1 MRNQSL
7 HVTEKLRAC
16 FFYKKRAIKQNFGLG
31 ILYFEFFFVPLRRIC
46 TIVYCS
52 FVLLIM
58 TKHFLHYLT
67 NVMTHQWNDAALTDY
82 GENHEYTF
90 GGLATEML
98 RLHILFE
105 QLGIKRGD
113 KIALA
118 GRNCANWAVTY
129 LAITAYEGVVVSI
142 LQDFTAEDINHLLD
156 HSDSDLLFVGPYV
169 WKELQHQT
177 LPKRLKAAISLEEWH
192 VLYEGE
198 GLTVTGDQLWEM
210 VDKAFQAKYP
220 HPLQPEDIHF
230 AADEKALSL
239 INYTSGS
246 TGSPKGVMLNGRSI
260 SNNIEVGMKILPVDP
275 GQRLVSMLPLA
286 HMFGQVC
293 ELLYPL
299 CSGTHIYF
307 LTKAPTP
314 SILLKALKEVQP
326 YLVVTV
332 PLVIEKIY
340 KTKLDPTLS
349 KWAIRTFWHV
359 PGIGDLLK
367 SRVKSGLRSA
377 FGGKLRYFIC
387 GGAAMNPVVEKC
399 LMDIHFPLSI
409 GYGMTEC
416 GPLIGGNPPKYF
428 KARTGGVP
436 VMNMDVKIDN
446 PNEAGIGEIL
456 VKGENVMLG
465 YYKNEEA
472 TKAAFTEDGWLRTG
486 DLGRLDRK
494 KNIYIKGRCKTMFLG
509 ASGQNIYPEEIED
522 KLNNQE
528 AVSESLI
535 VEREGK
541 LVALVFPDETLTK
554 RMTPEE
560 ILQIMKANLQKL
572 NSLIPSYS
580 KVSNIE
586 VQDKPFEHT
595 PKRSIKRFLYK

>member
-1 MRNQSL
+1 MD
-7 HVTEKLRAC
+7 
-16 FFYKKRAIKQNFGLG
+16 
-31 ILYFEFFFVPLRRIC
+31 
-46 TIVYCS
+46 
-52 FVLLIM
+52 
-58 TKHFLHYLT
+58 KHYLHYLT
-67 NVMTHQWNDAALTDY
+67 DVMQHQWNDAALTDY
-82 GENHEYTF
+82 GEEHEYTF
-90 GGLATEML
+90 GELATEML
-98 RLHILFE
+98 RLHALFE
-105 QLGIKRGD
+105 QLGLKRGD

-118 GRNCANWAVTY
+118 GRNCANWAVAY
-129 LAITAYEGVVVSI
+129 LSIAAYEGVCVSI
-142 LQDFTAEDINHLLD
+142 LQDFTAEDIAHLLD

-169 WKELQHQT
+169 WKELQNQQ
-177 LPKRLKAAISLEEWH
+177 LPKRLKAALSLEDWR
-192 VLYEGE
+192 VLYKGE
-198 GLTVTGDQLWEM
+198 GLKVSGEKLWKQT
-210 VDKAFQAKYP
+210 DAAFKAKYP
-220 HPLQPEDIHF
+220 HGIQPEDVHF
-230 AADEKALSL
+230 AADENNLAL

-299 CSGTHIYF
+299 CCGTHIYF
-307 LTKAPTP
+307 LTKSPTP
-314 SILLKALKEVQP
+314 SILLKALSDVQP

-340 KTKLDPTLS
+340 KKNLDPLLS
-349 KWAIRTFWHV
+349 KWIIRMFWHT
-359 PGIGDLLK
+359 PIISTILK
-367 SRVKSGLRSA
+367 SRVKSGLRNA

-436 VMNMDVKIDN
+436 VMNMDVKIDQ
-446 PNEAGIGEIL
+446 PNAAGIGEIL

-472 TKAAFTEDGWLRTG
+472 TKAVFTEDGWMRTG
-486 DLGRLDRK
+486 DLGRLDKK

-522 KLNNQE
+522 KLNNQQ
-528 AVSESLI
+528 AVGESLI

-554 RMTPEE
+554 RMSLEE
-560 ILQIMKANLQKL
+560 VQKIMKENLEKL
-572 NSLIPSYS
+572 NHLIPSYS

-595 PKRSIKRFLYK
+595 PKKSIKRFLYK

>member
-1 MRNQSL
+1 MQ
-7 HVTEKLRAC
+7 
-16 FFYKKRAIKQNFGLG
+16 
-31 ILYFEFFFVPLRRIC
+31 
-46 TIVYCS
+46 
-52 FVLLIM
+52 
-58 TKHFLHYLT
+58 KHYLHYLT
-67 NVMTHQWNDAALTDY
+67 DVMSHQWNDAALTDY
-82 GENHEYTF
+82 NENHEYTF
-90 GGLATEML
+90 GQLATEML
-98 RLHILFE
+98 RLHVLFE
-105 QLGIKRGD
+105 QLGLKRGD

-118 GRNCANWAVTY
+118 GRNCANWAVAY
-129 LAITAYEGVVVSI
+129 LAIAAYEGVCVSI
-142 LQDFTAEDINHLLD
+142 LQDFTAEDIAHLLD
-156 HSDSDLLFVGPYV
+156 HSDSELLFVGPYV
-169 WKELQHQT
+169 WKELQHQ
-177 LPKRLKAAISLEEWH
+177 PMPAKLKAALSLEDWR

-198 GLTVTGDQLWEM
+198 RLKDASLQDGASAYSLEDA
-210 VDKAFQAKYP
+210 VDKAFKAKWP
-220 HPLQPEDIHF
+220 HGIAAEDVHF
-230 AADEKALSL
+230 AADENSLCL

-246 TGSPKGVMLNGRSI
+246 TGSPKGVMLNGKSI
-260 SNNIEVGMKILPVDP
+260 SNNIEVGMKMLPVDP

-307 LTKAPTP
+307 LTKSPTP
-314 SILLKALKEVQP
+314 SILLKALSEVQP

-340 KTKLDPTLS
+340 KKNLDPLLS
-349 KWAIRTFWHV
+349 KWIIRMFWHTPIV
-359 PGIGDLLK
+359 STILK
-367 SRVKSGLRSA
+367 SRVKKGLRSA

-387 GGAAMNPVVEKC
+387 GGAAMNPIVEKC

-446 PNEAGIGEIL
+446 PNQAGIGEIL

-465 YYKNEEA
+465 YYKNEKA
-472 TKAAFTEDGWLRTG
+472 TKAVFTEDGWMRTG

-528 AVSESLI
+528 AVGESLI

-554 RMTPEE
+554 RMSMEE
-560 ILQIMKANLQKL
+560 IQKIMKANLEKL
-572 NSLIPSYS
+572 NNLIPSYS

-586 VQDKPFEHT
+586 VQEKPFEHT

>member
-1 MRNQSL
+1 
-7 HVTEKLRAC
+7 
-16 FFYKKRAIKQNFGLG
+16 
-31 ILYFEFFFVPLRRIC
+31 
-46 TIVYCS
+46 
-52 FVLLIM
+52 M
-58 TKHFLHYLT
+58 TKHYLHYLT
-67 NVMTHQWNDAALTDY
+67 DVMEHQWNDAALTDY
-82 GENHEYTF
+82 GENHKYTF
-90 GGLATEML
+90 GELAVEML
-98 RLHILFE
+98 RLHVLFE

-118 GRNCANWAVTY
+118 GRNCANWAVAY
-129 LAITAYEGVVVSI
+129 LAITSYEGVVVSI
-142 LQDFTAEDINHLLD
+142 LQDFTAEDISHLLE
-156 HSDSDLLFVGPYV
+156 HSDSELLFVGPYV
-169 WKELQHQT
+169 WKELQHQQM
-177 LPKRLKAAISLEEWH
+177 PAKLKAALSLEDWRMLYEAEKGSVPTDKEWH
-192 VLYEGE
+192 
-198 GLTVTGDQLWEM
+198 T
-210 VDKAFQAKYP
+210 AFQSKFP
-220 HPLQPEDIHF
+220 RGIEPEDTHF
-230 AADEKALSL
+230 AADENSLSL

-260 SNNIEVGMKILPVDP
+260 SNNIEVGMKILPVEP

-299 CSGTHIYF
+299 CCGTHIYF
-307 LTKAPTP
+307 LTKSPTP
-314 SILLKALKEVQP
+314 SILLKAMKEVQP

-340 KTKLDPTLS
+340 KKNLDPMLS
-349 KWAIRTFWHV
+349 KWAIRSFWHV
-359 PGIGDLLK
+359 PVIGDIIK
-367 SRVKSGLRSA
+367 GRVKKGLRNA

-387 GGAAMNPVVEKC
+387 GGAAMNPIVEKC

-436 VMNMDVKIDN
+436 VLNMDVKIDQ

-465 YYKNEEA
+465 YYKNPDA
-472 TKAAFTEDGWLRTG
+472 TNAVFTEDHWMRTG

-528 AVSESLI
+528 AVGESLI

-554 RMTPEE
+554 RMSLEE
-560 ILQIMKANLQKL
+560 IQTIMKANLQKL
-572 NSLIPSYS
+572 NNLIPSYS
-580 KVSNIE
+580 KVADIE
-586 VQDKPFEHT
+586 VQDKPFEKT

>member
-1 MRNQSL
+1 MHRKIETCMQ
-7 HVTEKLRAC
+7 R
-16 FFYKKRAIKQNFGLG
+16 
-31 ILYFEFFFVPLRRIC
+31 
-46 TIVYCS
+46 
-52 FVLLIM
+52 
-58 TKHFLHYLT
+58 HYLQYLT
-67 NVMTHQWNDAALTDY
+67 DVMTMQWNDPALTDY
-82 GENHEYTF
+82 SENHEYTF
-90 GGLATEML
+90 GELATQML
-98 RLHILFE
+98 RLHVLFE
-105 QLGIKRGD
+105 ALGIKRGD

-118 GRNCANWAVTY
+118 GRNCANWAVAY
-129 LAITAYEGVVVSI
+129 LAISSYEGVCVSI
-142 LQDFTAEDINHLLD
+142 LQDFTAEDIAHLLE
-156 HSDSDLLFVGPYV
+156 HSDSELLFVGPYV
-169 WKELQHQT
+169 WKELQHQPM
-177 LPKRLKAAISLEEWH
+177 PKALKMAISLEDFQS
-192 VLYEGE
+192 LYTAKKVHEPDADE
-198 GLTVTGDQLWEM
+198 LEA
-210 VDKAFQAKYP
+210 AFKSRFP
-220 HPLQPEDIHF
+220 HGVQPEDVHF
-230 AADEKALSL
+230 AANPNDLCL

-260 SNNIEVGMKILPVDP
+260 SNNVEVGMKMLPVDP

-299 CSGTHIYF
+299 CSGTHIFF
-307 LTKAPTP
+307 LTKSPTP
-314 SILLKALKEVQP
+314 SILLKAMKDVQP

-340 KTKLDPTLS
+340 KKNLDPLLS
-349 KWAIRTFWHV
+349 KRMIRAFWHT
-359 PGIGDLLK
+359 PLIGQILK
-367 SRVKSGLRSA
+367 AKVKSGLRNA

-387 GGAAMNPVVEKC
+387 GGAAMNPIVEKC

-436 VMNMDVKIDN
+436 VMNMDVKIDQ
-446 PNEAGIGEIL
+446 PNDAGIGEIL

-472 TKAAFTEDGWLRTG
+472 TKAVFTEDGWMRTG
-486 DLGRLDRK
+486 DLGRLDKK

-528 AVSESLI
+528 AVGESLI

-541 LVALVFPDETLTK
+541 LVALVFPDETLTR
-554 RMTPEE
+554 RMSFEE
-560 ILQIMKANLQKL
+560 IQQLMRANLAKL
-572 NSLIPSYS
+572 NNLIPSYS
-580 KVSNIE
+580 KVADIE
-586 VQDKPFEHT
+586 VQDKPFEKT

>member
-1 MRNQSL
+1 MN
-7 HVTEKLRAC
+7 K
-16 FFYKKRAIKQNFGLG
+16 
-31 ILYFEFFFVPLRRIC
+31 
-46 TIVYCS
+46 
-52 FVLLIM
+52 
-58 TKHFLHYLT
+58 HYLNYLT
-67 NVMTHQWNDAALTDY
+67 DVMSLQWNDPALTDY
-82 GENHEYTF
+82 NEKHEYTF
-90 GGLATEML
+90 GELAIEML
-98 RLHILFE
+98 RLHVLFE
-105 QLGIKRGD
+105 QLGIKKGD

-118 GRNCANWAVTY
+118 GRNCANWAVAY
-129 LAITAYEGVVVSI
+129 LAIAAYEGVCVSI
-142 LQDFTAEDINHLLD
+142 LQDFTAEDIAHLLE
-156 HSDSDLLFVGPYV
+156 HSDSELLFVGPYV
-169 WKELQHQT
+169 WKELQNQKM
-177 LPKRLKAAISLEEWH
+177 PAKLKAALSLEDWRP
-192 VLYEGE
+192 LFAAEG
-198 GLTVTGDQLWEM
+198 VSVPDS
-210 VDKAFQAKYP
+210 KAWDAAYKAKYP
-220 HPLQPEDIHF
+220 HGIEPEDVSF
-230 AADEKALSL
+230 TADPDILSL

-246 TGSPKGVMLNGRSI
+246 TGSPKGVMLNGRSL
-260 SNNIEVGMKILPVDP
+260 SNNVEVGMKMLPVDP

-286 HMFGQVC
+286 HMFGQIC

-307 LTKAPTP
+307 LTKSPTP
-314 SILLKALKEVQP
+314 SILLKAMKDVQP

-340 KTKLDPTLS
+340 KQKLDPTLS
-349 KWAIRTFWHV
+349 KWAIRSFWNV
-359 PGIGDLLK
+359 PIIGDLLK
-367 SRVKSGLRSA
+367 SRVKSGLRNA

-436 VMNMDVKIDN
+436 VMNMEVKIDE
-446 PNEAGIGEIL
+446 PNQAGIGEIL
-456 VKGENVMLG
+456 VKGENVMMG
-465 YYKNEEA
+465 YYKNPEA
-472 TKAAFTEDGWLRTG
+472 TAAAFTEDGWLRTG
-486 DLGRLDRK
+486 DLGRLDKK

-528 AVSESLI
+528 AVGESLI
-535 VEREGK
+535 VERDGK

-554 RMTPEE
+554 RMTLAE
-560 ILQIMKANLQKL
+560 IQALMRANLEKL

-580 KVSNIE
+580 RVANIE
-586 VQDKPFEHT
+586 VQDKPFEKT

>member
-1 MRNQSL
+1 MQ
-7 HVTEKLRAC
+7 K
-16 FFYKKRAIKQNFGLG
+16 
-31 ILYFEFFFVPLRRIC
+31 
-46 TIVYCS
+46 
-52 FVLLIM
+52 
-58 TKHFLHYLT
+58 HYLNYLT
-67 NVMTHQWNDAALTDY
+67 EVVSRQWNDTALTDY
-82 GENHEYTF
+82 GEDHEYTF
-90 GGLATEML
+90 GEMAIEML
-98 RLHILFE
+98 RLHLLFE
-105 QLGIKRGD
+105 KLGIKRGD

-118 GRNCANWAVTY
+118 GRNCANWAVAY
-129 LAITAYEGVVVSI
+129 LAIAAYEGVCVSI

-156 HSDSDLLFVGPYV
+156 HSDSELLFVGPYV
-169 WKELQHQT
+169 WKDLQNQT
-177 LPKRLKAAISLEEWH
+177 MPAKLKAALSLADWSP
-192 VLYEGE
+192 LYTQES
-198 GLTVTGDQLWEM
+198 VS
-210 VDKAFQAKYP
+210 VPDKKELDALFKAQYP
-220 HPLQPEDIHF
+220 QGVEPEDISF
-230 AADEKALSL
+230 SADPDALSL

-246 TGSPKGVMLNGRSI
+246 TGSPKGVMLNGRSL
-260 SNNIEVGMKILPVDP
+260 SNNVEVGMKMLPVDP

-286 HMFGQVC
+286 HMFGQIC

-299 CSGTHIYF
+299 CSGTHIFF
-307 LTKAPTP
+307 LTKSPTP
-314 SILLKALKEVQP
+314 SILLKALKDVQP

-340 KTKLDPTLS
+340 KKNLDPTLS
-349 KWAIRTFWHV
+349 KWAIRAFWHV
-359 PGIGDLLK
+359 PVIGDIIK
-367 SRVKSGLRSA
+367 GRVKSALKSA
-377 FGGKLRYFIC
+377 FGGHLRYFIC

-436 VMNMDVKIDN
+436 VMNMQVKIDE

-465 YYKNEEA
+465 YYKNPDA
-472 TKAAFTEDGWLRTG
+472 TNAAFTEDGWLRTG

-494 KNIYIKGRCKTMFLG
+494 NNIYIKGRCKTMFLG

-522 KLNNQE
+522 KPNNQE
-528 AVSESLI
+528 AVGESLI

-554 RMTPEE
+554 RMSRDE
-560 ILQIMKANLQKL
+560 IIALMKANLEKL
-572 NSLIPSYS
+572 NHLIPSYS

-586 VQDKPFEHT
+586 VQDKPFEKT

>member
-1 MRNQSL
+1 
-7 HVTEKLRAC
+7 
-16 FFYKKRAIKQNFGLG
+16 
-31 ILYFEFFFVPLRRIC
+31 
-46 TIVYCS
+46 
-52 FVLLIM
+52 M
-58 TKHFLHYLT
+58 TKHYLQYLT
-67 NVMTHQWNDAALTDY
+67 EVMSHQWNDAALTDY
-82 GENHEYTF
+82 NEDHEYTF
-90 GGLATEML
+90 GELAIEML
-98 RLHILFE
+98 RLQLLFE
-105 QLGIKRGD
+105 QLDIKPGD

-118 GRNCANWAVTY
+118 GRNCANWAVAY
-129 LAITAYEGVVVSI
+129 LAIAAYEGVCVSI
-142 LQDFTAEDINHLLD
+142 LQDFTAEDINHLLE
-156 HSDSDLLFVGPYV
+156 HSDSELLFVGPYV

-177 LPKRLKAAISLEEWH
+177 LPKKLKAVVSLQDWSLLMGQRDNIQGTKE
-192 VLYEGE
+192 VLW
-198 GLTVTGDQLWEM
+198 DD
-210 VDKAFQAKYP
+210 VDKAFNAKYP
-220 HPLQPEDIHF
+220 HGIEAEDVYFSADPE
-230 AADEKALSL
+230 KLSL

-246 TGSPKGVMLNGRSI
+246 TGSPKGVMLNGRSL
-260 SNNIEVGMKILPVDP
+260 SNNVEVGMKMLPVDP

-307 LTKAPTP
+307 LTKSPTP
-314 SILLKALKEVQP
+314 SILLKALNDVQP

-340 KTKLDPTLS
+340 KTKLDPLLS

-359 PGIGDLLK
+359 PGVGAILK
-367 SRVKSGLRSA
+367 SRVKKGLRSA

-387 GGAAMNPVVEKC
+387 GGAAMNPLVEKC

-428 KARTGGVP
+428 KARSGGVP
-436 VMNMDVKIDN
+436 VMNMDVKIDE
-446 PNEAGIGEIL
+446 PNKAGIGEIL

-465 YYKNEEA
+465 YYKNPDA
-472 TKAAFTEDGWLRTG
+472 TNAAFTEDGWLRTG
-486 DLGRLDRK
+486 DLGRLDRH

-528 AVSESLI
+528 AVGESLI

-554 RMTPEE
+554 RMTLEE
-560 ILQIMKANLQKL
+560 IQAIMKANLQKL

-580 KVSNIE
+580 KVANIE
-586 VQDKPFEHT
+586 VQDKPFEKT

>member
-1 MRNQSL
+1 MAN
-7 HVTEKLRAC
+7 K
-16 FFYKKRAIKQNFGLG
+16 
-31 ILYFEFFFVPLRRIC
+31 PL
-46 TIVYCS
+46 T
-52 FVLLIM
+52 LM
-58 TKHFLHYLT
+58 NKHYLNYLT
-67 NVMTHQWNDAALTDY
+67 EVMSHQWNDPALTDY
-82 GENHEYTF
+82 NENHEYTF
-90 GGLATEML
+90 GELAIEML
-98 RLHILFE
+98 RLHELFRL
-105 QLGIKRGD
+105 LGIKPGD

-118 GRNCANWAVTY
+118 GRNCANWAVAY
-129 LAITAYEGVVVSI
+129 LAIAAYEGVCVSI
-142 LQDFTAEDINHLLD
+142 LQDFTAEDITHLLE
-156 HSDSDLLFVGPYV
+156 HSDSELLFVGPYV

-177 LPKRLKAAISLEEWH
+177 MPVKLKAALSLEDWRPLFVAETTAVPDLQTW
-192 VLYEGE
+192 
-198 GLTVTGDQLWEM
+198 DA
-210 VDKAFQAKYP
+210 AFKAKYP
-220 HPLQPEDIHF
+220 HSIEPEDIYF
-230 AADEKALSL
+230 SADPEKLSL

-246 TGSPKGVMLNGRSI
+246 TGSPKGVMLNGRSL
-260 SNNIEVGMKILPVDP
+260 SNNVEVGMKMLPVDP

-299 CSGTHIYF
+299 SSGTHIFF
-307 LTKAPTP
+307 LTKSPTP
-314 SILLKALKEVQP
+314 SILLKAMKDVQP

-340 KTKLDPTLS
+340 KQKLDPTLS
-349 KWAIRTFWHV
+349 KWAIRSFWHV
-359 PGIGDLLK
+359 PLIGDLLK
-367 SRVKSGLRSA
+367 SRVKSGLRNA

-387 GGAAMNPVVEKC
+387 GGAAMNPVVETC

-436 VMNMDVKIDN
+436 VMNMEVKIDE
-446 PNEAGIGEIL
+446 PNSAGIGEIL

-465 YYKNEEA
+465 YYKNPDA
-472 TKAAFTEDGWLRTG
+472 TNAAFTEDGWLRTG
-486 DLGRLDRK
+486 DLGRLDNK

-528 AVSESLI
+528 AVGESLI

-554 RMTPEE
+554 RMTFEE
-560 ILQIMKANLQKL
+560 IQSIMKANLEKL
-572 NSLIPSYS
+572 NALIPSYS
-580 KVSNIE
+580 RVAHIE
-586 VQDKPFEHT
+586 VQDKPFEKT

>member
-1 MRNQSL
+1 
-7 HVTEKLRAC
+7 
-16 FFYKKRAIKQNFGLG
+16 
-31 ILYFEFFFVPLRRIC
+31 
-46 TIVYCS
+46 
-52 FVLLIM
+52 M
-58 TKHFLHYLT
+58 TKHYLQYLT
-67 NVMTHQWNDAALTDY
+67 EVMDHQWNDLALSDY
-82 GENHEYTF
+82 NENHEYTF
-90 GGLATEML
+90 GELAVEML
-98 RLHILFE
+98 RLQVLFE
-105 QLGIKRGD
+105 QLGLKRGD
-113 KIALA
+113 KIALC
-118 GRNCANWAVTY
+118 GRNCANWAVAY
-129 LAITAYEGVVVSI
+129 LAIAAYEGVCVSI
-142 LQDFTAEDINHLLD
+142 LQDFTAEDITHLLD
-156 HSDSDLLFVGPYV
+156 HSDSELLFVGPYV
-169 WKELQHQT
+169 WKDLQLQKM
-177 LPKRLKAAISLEEWH
+177 PAKIKAALSLEDWRPLYERKGNKKENAVH
-192 VLYEGE
+192 VLTTDEWQE
-198 GLTVTGDQLWEM
+198 
-210 VDKAFQAKYP
+210 AFMAK
-220 HPLQPEDIHF
+220 HPRALEPEEVYF
-230 AADEKALSL
+230 SADPETLSL

-246 TGSPKGVMLNGRSI
+246 TGSPKGVMLNGRSL
-260 SNNIEVGMKILPVDP
+260 SNNVEIGMKILPVEP

-307 LTKAPTP
+307 LTKSPTP
-314 SILLKALKEVQP
+314 SILLKAMKEVQP

-340 KTKLDPTLS
+340 KKNLDPTLS
-349 KWAIRTFWHV
+349 KWAIRTFWHM
-359 PGIGDLLK
+359 PLIGSILHA
-367 SRVKSGLRSA
+367 RVKSALKNA

-428 KARTGGVP
+428 KARSGGVP
-436 VMNMDVKIDN
+436 VMNMEVKIDE
-446 PNEAGIGEIL
+446 PNQAGIGEIL

-465 YYKNEEA
+465 YYKNPDA
-472 TKAAFTEDGWLRTG
+472 TNAAFTPDGWLRTG

-494 KNIYIKGRCKTMFLG
+494 QNIYIKGRNKTMFLG

-528 AVSESLI
+528 AVGESLI

-554 RMTPEE
+554 RITKDE
-560 ILQIMKANLQKL
+560 ILHIMRANLEKL
-572 NSLIPSYS
+572 NHLIPSYS
-580 KVSNIE
+580 KVADIE
-586 VQDKPFEHT
+586 VQDKPFEKT

>member
-1 MRNQSL
+1 MQRKN
-7 HVTEKLRAC
+7 V
-16 FFYKKRAIKQNFGLG
+16 FGM
-31 ILYFEFFFVPLRRIC
+31 V
-46 TIVYCS
+46 
-52 FVLLIM
+52 
-58 TKHFLHYLT
+58 KHYLNYLT
-67 NVMTHQWNDAALTDY
+67 DVMSHQWNDPALTDF

-90 GGLATEML
+90 AELATEMVK
-98 RLHILFE
+98 LHVLFE

-118 GRNCANWAVTY
+118 GRNCANWAVAY
-129 LAITAYEGVVVSI
+129 LAITSYEGVVVSI
-142 LQDFTAEDINHLLD
+142 LQDFTADDIAHLLD

-169 WKELQHQT
+169 WKELQNKT
-177 LPKRLKAAISLEEWH
+177 LPKRLKAALSLEDWRP
-192 VLYEGE
+192 LYTAKDASMPSKEARE
-198 GLTVTGDQLWEM
+198 A
-210 VDKAFQAKYP
+210 AFQAKYP
-220 HPLQPEDIHF
+220 KALMPEDIHF
-230 AADEKALSL
+230 TADPDAVSL

-275 GQRLVSMLPLA
+275 GQRIVSMLPLA

-299 CSGTHIYF
+299 CCGTHIYF
-307 LTKAPTP
+307 LTKSPTP

-340 KTKLDPTLS
+340 KKNLDPTLS
-349 KWAIRTFWHV
+349 KWIIRMFWHT
-359 PGIGDLLK
+359 PIIGAILK

-377 FGGKLRYFIC
+377 FGGRLRYFIC
-387 GGAAMNPVVEKC
+387 GGAAMNPIVEKC

-428 KARTGGVP
+428 KARSGGVP

-465 YYKNEEA
+465 YYKNPEA
-472 TKAAFTEDGWLRTG
+472 TKAVFTEDGWMRTG
-486 DLGRLDRK
+486 DLGRLDKK

-528 AVSESLI
+528 AVGESLI
-535 VEREGK
+535 VERGGK

-554 RMTPEE
+554 RMTLDE
-560 ILQIMKANLQKL
+560 IQQLMKENLQKL

-580 KVSNIE
+580 KVSDIE
-586 VQDKPFEHT
+586 VQEQPFEKT
-595 PKRSIKRFLYK
+595 PKKSIKRFLYK

>member
-1 MRNQSL
+1 
-7 HVTEKLRAC
+7 
-16 FFYKKRAIKQNFGLG
+16 
-31 ILYFEFFFVPLRRIC
+31 
-46 TIVYCS
+46 
-52 FVLLIM
+52 M
-58 TKHFLHYLT
+58 TKHYLQYLT
-67 NVMTHQWNDAALTDY
+67 EVMDHQWNDLALSDY
-82 GENHEYTF
+82 NENHEYTF
-90 GGLATEML
+90 GELAVEML
-98 RLHILFE
+98 RLHVLFE
-105 QLGIKRGD
+105 QLGLKRGD
-113 KIALA
+113 KIALC
-118 GRNCANWAVTY
+118 GRNCANWAVAY
-129 LAITAYEGVVVSI
+129 LAIAAYEGVCVSI
-142 LQDFTAEDINHLLD
+142 LQDFTAEDIAHLLD
-156 HSDSDLLFVGPYV
+156 HSDSELLFVGPYV
-169 WKELQHQT
+169 WKDLQLQKM
-177 LPKRLKAAISLEEWH
+177 PAKIKAALSLEDWRPLYERKGNKKENAVH
-192 VLYEGE
+192 VLTTDEWQE
-198 GLTVTGDQLWEM
+198 
-210 VDKAFQAKYP
+210 AFMAK
-220 HPLQPEDIHF
+220 HPRALEPEEVYF
-230 AADEKALSL
+230 SADPETLSL

-246 TGSPKGVMLNGRSI
+246 TGSPKGVMLNGRSL
-260 SNNIEVGMKILPVDP
+260 SNNVEVGMKMLPVEP

-307 LTKAPTP
+307 LTKSPTP
-314 SILLKALKEVQP
+314 SILLKAMKEVQP

-340 KTKLDPTLS
+340 KKNLDPTLS
-349 KWAIRTFWHV
+349 KWAIRTFWHM
-359 PGIGDLLK
+359 PLIGSILHA
-367 SRVKSGLRSA
+367 RVKSALKNA

-428 KARTGGVP
+428 KARSGGVP
-436 VMNMDVKIDN
+436 VMNMEVKIDE
-446 PNEAGIGEIL
+446 PNQAGIGEIL

-465 YYKNEEA
+465 YYKNPDA
-472 TKAAFTEDGWLRTG
+472 TNAAFTPDGWLRTG

-494 KNIYIKGRCKTMFLG
+494 QNIYIKGRNKTMFLG

-528 AVSESLI
+528 AVGESLI

-554 RMTPEE
+554 RMTKDE
-560 ILQIMKANLQKL
+560 ILHIMRANLEKL
-572 NSLIPSYS
+572 NHLIPSYS
-580 KVSNIE
+580 KVADIE
-586 VQDKPFEHT
+586 VQDKPFEKT

>member
-1 MRNQSL
+1 M
-7 HVTEKLRAC
+7 
-16 FFYKKRAIKQNFGLG
+16 IKH
-31 ILYFEFFFVPLRRIC
+31 Y
-46 TIVYCS
+46 
-52 FVLLIM
+52 
-58 TKHFLHYLT
+58 LHYLT
-67 NVMTHQWNDAALTDY
+67 NVMSHQWNDPAFTDY
-82 GENHEYTF
+82 GEDHEYTF
-90 GGLATEML
+90 GQLATEMT
-98 RLHILFE
+98 RLHVLFE

-118 GRNCANWAVTY
+118 GRNCANWAVAY
-129 LAITAYEGVVVSI
+129 LAITSYEGVVVSI
-142 LQDFTAEDINHLLD
+142 LQDFTAEDIAHLLD

-177 LPKRLKAAISLEEWH
+177 LPKRLKAALSLEDWR
-192 VLYEGE
+192 VLHMNDEMSAS
-198 GLTVTGDQLWEM
+198 LNGDVSLNDV

-220 HPLQPEDIHF
+220 HPLEPEDIHF
-230 AADEKALSL
+230 AADENALAL

-246 TGSPKGVMLNGRSI
+246 TGSPKGVMLTGKAI
-260 SNNIEVGMKILPVDP
+260 SNNIEIGMKILPVDP

-299 CSGTHIYF
+299 CCGTHIYF
-307 LTKAPTP
+307 LTKSPTP

-340 KTKLDPTLS
+340 KKNLDPLLS
-349 KWAIRTFWHV
+349 KWIIKMFWHT
-359 PGIGDLLK
+359 PLIGAILK
-367 SRVKSGLRSA
+367 KRVKSGLRSA

-416 GPLIGGNPPKYF
+416 APLIGGNPPKYF
-428 KARTGGVP
+428 KARSGGAP
-436 VMNMDVKIDN
+436 VMNMEVKIDN
-446 PNEAGIGEIL
+446 PTEAGIGEIL
-456 VKGENVMLG
+456 VRGENVMLG
-465 YYKNEEA
+465 YYKNPEA
-472 TKAAFTEDGWLRTG
+472 TKAVFTEDGWMRTG
-486 DLGRLDRK
+486 DLGRLDKK

-528 AVSESLI
+528 AVGESLI

-554 RMTPEE
+554 RMTFEE
-560 ILQIMKANLQKL
+560 IQQIMKANLQKL

-580 KVSNIE
+580 KVADIE
-586 VQDKPFEHT
+586 VQDQPFEHT
-595 PKRSIKRFLYK
+595 PKKSIKRFLYK

>member
-1 MRNQSL
+1 MQRKN
-7 HVTEKLRAC
+7 V
-16 FFYKKRAIKQNFGLG
+16 LG
-31 ILYFEFFFVPLRRIC
+31 MV
-46 TIVYCS
+46 
-52 FVLLIM
+52 
-58 TKHFLHYLT
+58 KHYLNYLT
-67 NVMTHQWNDAALTDY
+67 DVMSHQWNDPALTDF

-90 GGLATEML
+90 AELATEMVK
-98 RLHILFE
+98 LHVLFE

-118 GRNCANWAVTY
+118 GRNCANWAAAY
-129 LAITAYEGVVVSI
+129 LAITSYEGVVVSI
-142 LQDFTAEDINHLLD
+142 LQDFTADDIAHLLD

-169 WKELQHQT
+169 WKELQNKA
-177 LPKRLKAAISLEEWH
+177 LPKRLKAALSLEDWRPLYTAKDAPMPSKEEW
-192 VLYEGE
+192 EA
-198 GLTVTGDQLWEM
+198 
-210 VDKAFQAKYP
+210 AFKAKYP
-220 HPLQPEDIHF
+220 RPLMPEDIHF
-230 AADEKALSL
+230 AADPDAVSL

-260 SNNIEVGMKILPVDP
+260 SNNIEIGMKILPVDP
-275 GQRLVSMLPLA
+275 GQRIVSMLPLA

-299 CSGTHIYF
+299 CCGTHIYF
-307 LTKAPTP
+307 LTKSPTP

-340 KTKLDPTLS
+340 KKNLDPTLS
-349 KWAIRTFWHV
+349 KWIIRMFWHT
-359 PGIGDLLK
+359 PIIGAILK

-377 FGGKLRYFIC
+377 FGGRLRYFIC
-387 GGAAMNPVVEKC
+387 GGAAMNPIVEKC

-428 KARTGGVP
+428 KARSGGVP

-465 YYKNEEA
+465 YYKNPEA
-472 TKAAFTEDGWLRTG
+472 TKAVFTEDGWMRTG
-486 DLGRLDRK
+486 DLGRLDKK

-528 AVSESLI
+528 AVGESLI

-554 RMTPEE
+554 RMTLEE
-560 ILQIMKANLQKL
+560 IQQLMKANLEKL
-572 NSLIPSYS
+572 NKLIPSYS
-580 KVSNIE
+580 KVANIE
-586 VQDKPFEHT
+586 VQDKPFEKT

>member
-1 MRNQSL
+1 
-7 HVTEKLRAC
+7 
-16 FFYKKRAIKQNFGLG
+16 
-31 ILYFEFFFVPLRRIC
+31 
-46 TIVYCS
+46 
-52 FVLLIM
+52 M
-58 TKHFLHYLT
+58 TKHYLHYLT
-67 NVMTHQWNDAALTDY
+67 DVMSHQWNDAALTDY

-90 GGLATEML
+90 GELAVEML
-98 RLHILFE
+98 RLHVLFE

-118 GRNCANWAVTY
+118 GRNCANWAVAY
-129 LAITAYEGVVVSI
+129 LAITSYEGVVVSI
-142 LQDFTAEDINHLLD
+142 LQDFTAEDISHLLE
-156 HSDSDLLFVGPYV
+156 HSDSELLFVGPYV
-169 WKELQHQT
+169 WKDLQHQT
-177 LPKRLKAAISLEEWH
+177 MPAKLKAALSLEDWH
-192 VLYEGE
+192 VLYESEKGIVPNE
-198 GLTVTGDQLWEM
+198 KAWHT
-210 VDKAFQAKYP
+210 AFQTKFP
-220 HPLQPEDIHF
+220 RGVEPEDIHF
-230 AADEKALSL
+230 AADENALSL

-246 TGSPKGVMLNGRSI
+246 TGSPKGVMLNSRSI
-260 SNNIEVGMKILPVDP
+260 SNNIEVGMKILPVEP

-299 CSGTHIYF
+299 CCGTHIYF
-307 LTKAPTP
+307 LTKSPTP
-314 SILLKALKEVQP
+314 SILLKAMKEVQP

-340 KTKLDPTLS
+340 KKNLDPMLS
-349 KWAIRTFWHV
+349 KWAIRSFWHV
-359 PGIGDLLK
+359 PIIGNIIK
-367 SRVKSGLRSA
+367 GRVKKGLRNA

-387 GGAAMNPVVEKC
+387 GGAAMNPIVEKC

-436 VMNMDVKIDN
+436 VLNMDVKIDM

-465 YYKNEEA
+465 YYKNPDA
-472 TKAAFTEDGWLRTG
+472 TNAVFTEDGWMRTG

-528 AVSESLI
+528 AVGESLI

-554 RMTPEE
+554 RMSLEE
-560 ILQIMKANLQKL
+560 IQTIMKSNLEKL
-572 NSLIPSYS
+572 NKLIPSYS
-580 KVSNIE
+580 KVANIE
-586 VQDKPFEHT
+586 VQDKPFEKT

>member
-1 MRNQSL
+1 MHPNP
-7 HVTEKLRAC
+7 V
-16 FFYKKRAIKQNFGLG
+16 FVMKQH
-31 ILYFEFFFVPLRRIC
+31 Y
-46 TIVYCS
+46 
-52 FVLLIM
+52 
-58 TKHFLHYLT
+58 LHYLT
-67 NVMTHQWNDAALTDY
+67 EVMEHQWNDPALTDY
-82 GENHEYTF
+82 NEDHEYTF
-90 GGLATEML
+90 GQLAEQMI
-98 RLHILFE
+98 RLHVLFE
-105 QLGIKRGD
+105 QMGIKRGD
-113 KIALA
+113 KIALC
-118 GRNCANWAVTY
+118 GRNCANWAVAY
-129 LAITAYEGVVVSI
+129 LAIAAYEGVCVSI
-142 LQDFTAEDINHLLD
+142 LQDFMAEDIAHLLE
-156 HSDSDLLFVGPYV
+156 HSDSELLFVGPYV
-169 WKELQHQT
+169 WKDLQHQT
-177 LPKRLKAAISLEEWH
+177 MPAKMKAALSLEDWK
-192 VLYEGE
+192 VLYSNDEMSA
-198 GLTVTGDQLWEM
+198 LLNGDASLNDV
-210 VDKAFQAKYP
+210 VDKAFKAKYP
-220 HPLQPEDIHF
+220 HPLESEDIHF
-230 AADEKALSL
+230 AADENRLAL

-246 TGSPKGVMLNGRSI
+246 TGSPKGVMLNGMSL
-260 SNNIEVGMKILPVDP
+260 SNNVEVGMKMLPVEP

-307 LTKAPTP
+307 LTKSPTP
-314 SILLKALKEVQP
+314 SILLKALKDVQP

-340 KTKLDPTLS
+340 KKNLDPTLS
-349 KWAIRTFWHV
+349 KWAIRSFWHI
-359 PGIGDLLK
+359 PGIGSLLHR
-367 SRVKSGLRSA
+367 RVRSALKSA

-428 KARTGGVP
+428 KARSGGVP
-436 VMNMDVKIDN
+436 VMNMEVKIDE
-446 PNEAGIGEIL
+446 PNQAGIGEIL
-456 VKGENVMLG
+456 VKGENVMMG

-486 DLGRLDRK
+486 DLGRLDKK

-554 RMTPEE
+554 RMTPEQ
-560 ILQIMKANLQKL
+560 ILQIMKANLAKL
-572 NSLIPSYS
+572 NNLIPGYS
-580 KVSNIE
+580 KVADIE
-586 VQDKPFEHT
+586 VQDKPFEKT

>member
-1 MRNQSL
+1 MQ
-7 HVTEKLRAC
+7 
-16 FFYKKRAIKQNFGLG
+16 
-31 ILYFEFFFVPLRRIC
+31 
-46 TIVYCS
+46 
-52 FVLLIM
+52 
-58 TKHFLHYLT
+58 KHYLHYLT
-67 NVMTHQWNDAALTDY
+67 DVMSHQWNDAALTDY
-82 GENHEYTF
+82 GEDHEYTF
-90 GGLATEML
+90 GELATEML
-98 RLHILFE
+98 RLHVLFE
-105 QLGIKRGD
+105 HLGLKRGD

-118 GRNCANWAVTY
+118 GRNCANWAVAY
-129 LAITAYEGVVVSI
+129 LSIAAYEGVCVSI
-142 LQDFTAEDINHLLD
+142 LQDFTAEDIAHLLD

-169 WKELQHQT
+169 WKELQNQT
-177 LPKRLKAAISLEEWH
+177 LPKRLKAALSLEDWR
-192 VLYEGE
+192 VLYWGKEAKGKSKDLLPKVYE
-198 GLTVTGDQLWEM
+198 AL
-210 VDKAFQAKYP
+210 KAKYP
-220 HPLQPEDIHF
+220 CGIQPEDVHF
-230 AADEKALSL
+230 AADENNLAL

-299 CSGTHIYF
+299 CCGTHIYF
-307 LTKAPTP
+307 LTKSPTP
-314 SILLKALKEVQP
+314 SILLKALSDVQP

-340 KTKLDPTLS
+340 KKNLDPLLS
-349 KWAIRTFWHV
+349 KWIIRMFWHT
-359 PGIGDLLK
+359 PIISSILK
-367 SRVKSGLRSA
+367 SRVKKGLRNA

-387 GGAAMNPVVEKC
+387 GGAAMNPIVEKC

-436 VMNMDVKIDN
+436 VMNMDVKIDQ
-446 PNEAGIGEIL
+446 PNAAGIGEIL

-472 TKAAFTEDGWLRTG
+472 TKAVFTEDGWMRTG
-486 DLGRLDRK
+486 DLGRLDKK

-522 KLNNQE
+522 KLNNQQ
-528 AVSESLI
+528 AVGESLI

-554 RMTPEE
+554 RMTLEE
-560 ILQIMKANLQKL
+560 IQKIMKENLEKL
-572 NSLIPSYS
+572 NHLIPSYS

-595 PKRSIKRFLYK
+595 PKKSIKRFLYK

>member
-1 MRNQSL
+1 
-7 HVTEKLRAC
+7 
-16 FFYKKRAIKQNFGLG
+16 
-31 ILYFEFFFVPLRRIC
+31 
-46 TIVYCS
+46 
-52 FVLLIM
+52 M
-58 TKHFLHYLT
+58 TKHFLQYLT
-67 NVMTHQWNDAALTDY
+67 EVMSHQWNDAALTDY
-82 GENHEYTF
+82 NEDHEYTF
-90 GGLATEML
+90 GELATEML
-98 RLHILFE
+98 RLHLLFAH
-105 QLGIKRGD
+105 LGLKRGD

-118 GRNCANWAVTY
+118 GRNCANWAVAY
-129 LAITAYEGVVVSI
+129 LAIAAYEGVCVSI
-142 LQDFTAEDINHLLD
+142 LQDFKAEDIARLLE
-156 HSDSDLLFVGPYV
+156 HSDSELLFVGPYV
-169 WKELQHQT
+169 WKDLQHQS
-177 LPKRLKAAISLEEWH
+177 LPAKIKAVVSLENWYILRHDGAKEMTNEH
-192 VLYEGE
+192 
-198 GLTVTGDQLWEM
+198 LWAAVE
-210 VDKAFQAKYP
+210 DAFVAKYP
-220 HPLQPEDIHF
+220 HGIEPEDVYF
-230 AADEKALSL
+230 SADPEPLSL

-246 TGSPKGVMLNGRSI
+246 TGSPKGVMLNGRSL
-260 SNNIEVGMKILPVDP
+260 SNNVEVGMKMLPVDP

-299 CSGTHIYF
+299 CSGTHLYF
-307 LTKAPTP
+307 LTKSPTP
-314 SILLKALKEVQP
+314 SILLKALSDVQP

-340 KTKLDPTLS
+340 KTKLDPLLS
-349 KWAIRTFWHV
+349 KWVIRMFWHT
-359 PGIGDLLK
+359 PGVGAILK
-367 SRVKSGLRSA
+367 SRVKSGLRKA

-387 GGAAMNPVVEKC
+387 GGAAMNPIVEKC

-428 KARTGGVP
+428 KARSGGVP
-436 VMNMDVKIDN
+436 VMNMEVKIDE
-446 PNEAGIGEIL
+446 PNKAGIGEIL

-465 YYKNEEA
+465 YYKNPEA
-472 TKAAFTEDGWLRTG
+472 TKATFTEDGWLRTG
-486 DLGRLDRK
+486 DLGRLDRH

-528 AVSESLI
+528 AVGESLI

-554 RMTPEE
+554 RMTIEQ
-560 ILQIMKANLQKL
+560 IQAIMKANLVKL
-572 NSLIPSYS
+572 NNLIPSYS

-586 VQDKPFEHT
+586 VQDKPFEKT

>member
-1 MRNQSL
+1 MQR
-7 HVTEKLRAC
+7 
-16 FFYKKRAIKQNFGLG
+16 
-31 ILYFEFFFVPLRRIC
+31 
-46 TIVYCS
+46 
-52 FVLLIM
+52 
-58 TKHFLHYLT
+58 HYLDYLT
-67 NVMTHQWNDAALTDY
+67 DVVSHQWNDAALTDY
-82 GENHEYTF
+82 NEDHEYTF
-90 GGLATEML
+90 GELAIEML
-98 RLHILFE
+98 RLHTLFE
-105 QLGIKRGD
+105 LLDIKPGD

-118 GRNCANWAVTY
+118 GRNCANWAVAY
-129 LAITAYEGVVVSI
+129 LAIASYRGVCVSI
-142 LQDFTAEDINHLLD
+142 LQDFTAEDICRLLD
-156 HSDSDLLFVGPYV
+156 HSDSELLFVGPYV
-169 WKELQHQT
+169 WKELQNQQ
-177 LPKRLKAAISLEEWH
+177 LPAKLKAALSLTDWAP
-192 VLYEGE
+192 LYTAQGIAMPNNKA
-198 GLTVTGDQLWEM
+198 W
-210 VDKAFQAKYP
+210 DKAFKNAFPQGIE
-220 HPLQPEDIHF
+220 PEDIHF
-230 AADEKALSL
+230 SADPDELSL

-246 TGSPKGVMLNGRSI
+246 TGSPKGVMLNGRSL
-260 SNNIEVGMKILPVDP
+260 SNNVEVGMKMLPVDP

-286 HMFGQVC
+286 HMFGQIC

-299 CSGTHIYF
+299 CSGTHIFF
-307 LTKAPTP
+307 LTKSPTP
-314 SILLKALKEVQP
+314 SILLKALKDVQP

-340 KTKLDPTLS
+340 KKNLDPMLS
-349 KWAIRTFWHV
+349 RRVIRTFWHT
-359 PGIGDLLK
+359 PIIGNILK

-428 KARTGGVP
+428 KARSGGVP
-436 VMNMDVKIDN
+436 VMNMEVRIDN
-446 PNEAGIGEIL
+446 PNQAGIGEIL

-465 YYKNEEA
+465 YYKNPEA
-472 TKAAFTEDGWLRTG
+472 TKAVFTKDGWMRTG
-486 DLGRLDRK
+486 DLGRLDK
-494 KNIYIKGRCKTMFLG
+494 KQNIYIKGRCKTMFLG

-528 AVSESLI
+528 AVGESLI

-554 RMTPEE
+554 RMTLEE
-560 ILQIMKANLQKL
+560 IQQIMKANLDKL
-572 NSLIPSYS
+572 NHLIPSYS

-595 PKRSIKRFLYK
+595 PKKSIKRFLYK

>member
-1 MRNQSL
+1 
-7 HVTEKLRAC
+7 
-16 FFYKKRAIKQNFGLG
+16 
-31 ILYFEFFFVPLRRIC
+31 
-46 TIVYCS
+46 
-52 FVLLIM
+52 M
-58 TKHFLHYLT
+58 TKHYLQYLT
-67 NVMTHQWNDAALTDY
+67 EVMDHQWNDLALSDY
-82 GENHEYTF
+82 NENHEYTF
-90 GGLATEML
+90 GELAVEML
-98 RLHILFE
+98 RLHVLFE
-105 QLGIKRGD
+105 QLGLKRGD
-113 KIALA
+113 KIALC
-118 GRNCANWAVTY
+118 GRNCANWAVAY
-129 LAITAYEGVVVSI
+129 LAIAAYEGVCVSI
-142 LQDFTAEDINHLLD
+142 LQDFTAEDIAHLLE
-156 HSDSDLLFVGPYV
+156 HSDSELLFVGPYV
-169 WKELQHQT
+169 WKDLQLQKM
-177 LPKRLKAAISLEEWH
+177 PAKIKAALSLEDWRPLYERKGNKKENAVH
-192 VLYEGE
+192 VLTTDEWQE
-198 GLTVTGDQLWEM
+198 
-210 VDKAFQAKYP
+210 AFLAK
-220 HPLQPEDIHF
+220 HPRALEPEEVYF
-230 AADEKALSL
+230 SADPETLSL

-246 TGSPKGVMLNGRSI
+246 TGSPKGVMLNGRSL
-260 SNNIEVGMKILPVDP
+260 SNNVEVGMKMLPVEP

-307 LTKAPTP
+307 LTKSPTP
-314 SILLKALKEVQP
+314 SILLKAMKEVQP

-340 KTKLDPTLS
+340 KKNLDPTLS
-349 KWAIRTFWHV
+349 KWAIRTFWHM
-359 PGIGDLLK
+359 PLIGSILHA
-367 SRVKSGLRSA
+367 RVKSALKNA

-428 KARTGGVP
+428 KARSGGVP
-436 VMNMDVKIDN
+436 VMNMEVKIDE
-446 PNEAGIGEIL
+446 PNQAGIGEIL

-465 YYKNEEA
+465 YYKNPDA
-472 TKAAFTEDGWLRTG
+472 TNAAFTPDGWLRTG

-494 KNIYIKGRCKTMFLG
+494 QNIYIKGRNKTMFLG

-528 AVSESLI
+528 AVGESLI

-554 RMTPEE
+554 RMTKDE
-560 ILQIMKANLQKL
+560 ILHIMRANLEKL
-572 NSLIPSYS
+572 NHLIPSYS
-580 KVSNIE
+580 KVADIE
-586 VQDKPFEHT
+586 VQDKPFEKT

>member
-1 MRNQSL
+1 MQ
-7 HVTEKLRAC
+7 
-16 FFYKKRAIKQNFGLG
+16 
-31 ILYFEFFFVPLRRIC
+31 
-46 TIVYCS
+46 
-52 FVLLIM
+52 
-58 TKHFLHYLT
+58 KHYLHYLA
-67 NVMTHQWNDAALTDY
+67 NVMSHQWNDAALTDY
-82 GENHEYTF
+82 NENHEYTF
-90 GGLATEML
+90 GELATEMI
-98 RLHILFE
+98 RLQMLFE
-105 QLGIKRGD
+105 QLGLKRGD

-118 GRNCANWAVTY
+118 GRNCANWAVAY
-129 LAITAYEGVVVSI
+129 LGITAFEGVVVSI
-142 LQDFTAEDINHLLD
+142 LQDFTAEDIAHLLD

-177 LPKRLKAAISLEEWH
+177 LPKRLKAAISLEDWR
-192 VLYEGE
+192 VLYTNGLVDEGIS
-198 GLTVTGDQLWEM
+198 GL

-220 HPLQPEDIHF
+220 HGVEPKDIHF
-230 AADEKALSL
+230 AADENALSL

-260 SNNIEVGMKILPVDP
+260 SNNIEIGMKILPVDP

-299 CSGTHIYF
+299 CCGTHIYF
-307 LTKAPTP
+307 LTKSPTP
-314 SILLKALKEVQP
+314 SILLKALHDVQP

-340 KTKLDPTLS
+340 KQKLDPTLS
-349 KWAIRTFWHV
+349 KWVIRMFWHT
-359 PGIGDLLK
+359 PIIGAILK

-387 GGAAMNPVVEKC
+387 GGAAMNPIVEKC

-436 VMNMDVKIDN
+436 VANMDVKIDN

-472 TKAAFTEDGWLRTG
+472 TKAVFTEDGWMRTG
-486 DLGRLDRK
+486 DLGRLDKK

-528 AVSESLI
+528 AVGESLI

-554 RMTPEE
+554 RMSLE
-560 ILQIMKANLQKL
+560 QIQELMKANLAKL

-586 VQDKPFEHT
+586 VQDKPFEKT

>member
-1 MRNQSL
+1 MQ
-7 HVTEKLRAC
+7 
-16 FFYKKRAIKQNFGLG
+16 
-31 ILYFEFFFVPLRRIC
+31 
-46 TIVYCS
+46 
-52 FVLLIM
+52 
-58 TKHFLHYLT
+58 KHYLHYLT
-67 NVMTHQWNDAALTDY
+67 DVMQHQWNDAALTDY
-82 GENHEYTF
+82 GEEHEYTF
-90 GGLATEML
+90 GELATEML
-98 RLHILFE
+98 RLHTLFE

-118 GRNCANWAVTY
+118 GRNCANWAVAY
-129 LAITAYEGVVVSI
+129 LSIAAYEGVCVSI
-142 LQDFTAEDINHLLD
+142 LQDFTAEDIAHLLD
-156 HSDSDLLFVGPYV
+156 HSDSELLFVGPYV
-169 WKELQHQT
+169 WKDLQNQP
-177 LPKRLKAAISLEEWH
+177 LPKRLKAALSLEDWR
-192 VLYEGE
+192 VLYKGE
-198 GLTVTGDQLWEM
+198 GLKVSGDKLWKQA
-210 VDKAFQAKYP
+210 DAAFKAKYP
-220 HPLQPEDIHF
+220 HGIQPEDVHF
-230 AADEKALSL
+230 AADENNLAL

-307 LTKAPTP
+307 LTKSPTP
-314 SILLKALKEVQP
+314 SILLKALSDVQP

-340 KTKLDPTLS
+340 KKNLDPLLS
-349 KWAIRTFWHV
+349 KWIIRMFWHT
-359 PGIGDLLK
+359 PIISTILK
-367 SRVKSGLRSA
+367 SRVKSGLRNA

-387 GGAAMNPVVEKC
+387 GGAAINPIVEKC

-446 PNEAGIGEIL
+446 PNSAGIGEIL

-465 YYKNEEA
+465 YYKNPEA
-472 TKAAFTEDGWLRTG
+472 TNAVFTEDGWMRTG
-486 DLGRLDRK
+486 DLGRLDKK

-522 KLNNQE
+522 KLNNQQ
-528 AVSESLI
+528 AVGESLI

-554 RMTPEE
+554 RMSLEE
-560 ILQIMKANLQKL
+560 VQKIMKENLEKL
-572 NSLIPSYS
+572 NHLIPSYS

-595 PKRSIKRFLYK
+595 PKKSIKRFLYK

>member
-1 MRNQSL
+1 
-7 HVTEKLRAC
+7 
-16 FFYKKRAIKQNFGLG
+16 
-31 ILYFEFFFVPLRRIC
+31 
-46 TIVYCS
+46 
-52 FVLLIM
+52 M
-58 TKHFLHYLT
+58 TKHYLHYLT
-67 NVMTHQWNDAALTDY
+67 DVMEHQWNDAALTDY
-82 GENHEYTF
+82 GENHKYTF
-90 GGLATEML
+90 GELAVEML
-98 RLHILFE
+98 RLHVLFE

-118 GRNCANWAVTY
+118 GRNCANWAVAY
-129 LAITAYEGVVVSI
+129 LAITSYEGVVVSI
-142 LQDFTAEDINHLLD
+142 LQDFTAEDISHLLE
-156 HSDSDLLFVGPYV
+156 HSDSELLFVGPYV
-169 WKELQHQT
+169 WKELQHQQM
-177 LPKRLKAAISLEEWH
+177 PAKLKAALSLEDWRMLYEAEKGSVPTDKEWH
-192 VLYEGE
+192 
-198 GLTVTGDQLWEM
+198 T
-210 VDKAFQAKYP
+210 AFQSKFP
-220 HPLQPEDIHF
+220 CGIEPEDTHF
-230 AADEKALSL
+230 AADENSLSL

-260 SNNIEVGMKILPVDP
+260 SNNIEVGMKILPVEP

-299 CSGTHIYF
+299 CCGTHIYF
-307 LTKAPTP
+307 LTKSPTP
-314 SILLKALKEVQP
+314 SILLKAMKEVQP

-340 KTKLDPTLS
+340 KKNLDPMLS
-349 KWAIRTFWHV
+349 KWAIRSFWHV
-359 PGIGDLLK
+359 PVIGDIIK
-367 SRVKSGLRSA
+367 GRVKKGLRNA

-387 GGAAMNPVVEKC
+387 GGAAMNPIVEKC

-436 VMNMDVKIDN
+436 VLNMDVKIDQ

-465 YYKNEEA
+465 YYKNPDA
-472 TKAAFTEDGWLRTG
+472 TNAVFTEDHWMRTG

-528 AVSESLI
+528 AVGESLI

-554 RMTPEE
+554 RMSLEE
-560 ILQIMKANLQKL
+560 IQTIMKANLQKL
-572 NSLIPSYS
+572 NNLIPSYS
-580 KVSNIE
+580 KVADIE
-586 VQDKPFEHT
+586 VQDKPFEKT

>member
-1 MRNQSL
+1 
-7 HVTEKLRAC
+7 
-16 FFYKKRAIKQNFGLG
+16 
-31 ILYFEFFFVPLRRIC
+31 
-46 TIVYCS
+46 
-52 FVLLIM
+52 M
-58 TKHFLHYLT
+58 TKHYLQYLT
-67 NVMTHQWNDAALTDY
+67 EVMEHQWNDLALSDY
-82 GENHEYTF
+82 NENHEYTF
-90 GGLATEML
+90 GELAAEML
-98 RLHILFE
+98 RLHVLFE
-105 QLGIKRGD
+105 QLGLKRGD
-113 KIALA
+113 KIALC
-118 GRNCANWAVTY
+118 GRNCANWAVAY
-129 LAITAYEGVVVSI
+129 LAIAAYEGVCVSI
-142 LQDFTAEDINHLLD
+142 LQDFTAEDIAHLLE
-156 HSDSDLLFVGPYV
+156 HSDSELLFVGPYV
-169 WKELQHQT
+169 WKDLQNQP
-177 LPKRLKAAISLEEWH
+177 LPPKIKAALSLEDWRPLYERKGSKKEKAMH
-192 VLYEGE
+192 VLTAEDWQE
-198 GLTVTGDQLWEM
+198 
-210 VDKAFQAKYP
+210 AFQAKYP
-220 HPLQPEDIHF
+220 RAIEPEDVYF
-230 AADEKALSL
+230 SADPEVLSL

-246 TGSPKGVMLNGRSI
+246 TGSPKGVMLNGRSL
-260 SNNIEVGMKILPVDP
+260 SNNVEIGMKILPVEP

-307 LTKAPTP
+307 LTKSPTP
-314 SILLKALKEVQP
+314 SILLKAMKEVQP

-340 KTKLDPTLS
+340 KKNLDPTLS
-349 KWAIRTFWHV
+349 KWAIRTFWHM
-359 PGIGDLLK
+359 PPISSILHA
-367 SRVKSGLRSA
+367 RVKSALKNA

-428 KARTGGVP
+428 KARSGGVP
-436 VMNMDVKIDN
+436 VMNMEVKIDE
-446 PNEAGIGEIL
+446 PNQAGIGEIL

-465 YYKNEEA
+465 YYKNPDA
-472 TKAAFTEDGWLRTG
+472 TNAAFTPDGWLRTG

-494 KNIYIKGRCKTMFLG
+494 QNIYIKGRNKTMFLG

-528 AVSESLI
+528 AVGESLI

-554 RMTPEE
+554 RMTKDE
-560 ILQIMKANLQKL
+560 ILHIMRANLEKL
-572 NSLIPSYS
+572 NHLIPSYS
-580 KVSNIE
+580 KVADIE
-586 VQDKPFEHT
+586 VQDKPFEKT

>member
-1 MRNQSL
+1 
-7 HVTEKLRAC
+7 
-16 FFYKKRAIKQNFGLG
+16 
-31 ILYFEFFFVPLRRIC
+31 
-46 TIVYCS
+46 
-52 FVLLIM
+52 M
-58 TKHFLHYLT
+58 TKHYLQYLT
-67 NVMTHQWNDAALTDY
+67 EVMDHQWNDLALSDY
-82 GENHEYTF
+82 NENHEYTF
-90 GGLATEML
+90 GELAVEML
-98 RLHILFE
+98 RLHVLFE
-105 QLGIKRGD
+105 QLGLKRGD
-113 KIALA
+113 KIALC
-118 GRNCANWAVTY
+118 GRNCANWAVAY
-129 LAITAYEGVVVSI
+129 LAIAAYEGVCVSI
-142 LQDFTAEDINHLLD
+142 LQDFTAEDIAHLLD
-156 HSDSDLLFVGPYV
+156 HSDSELLFVGPYV
-169 WKELQHQT
+169 WKDLQLQKM
-177 LPKRLKAAISLEEWH
+177 PAKIKAALSLEDWRPLYERKGNKKENAVH
-192 VLYEGE
+192 VLTTDEWQE
-198 GLTVTGDQLWEM
+198 
-210 VDKAFQAKYP
+210 AFLAK
-220 HPLQPEDIHF
+220 HPRALEPEEVYF
-230 AADEKALSL
+230 SADPETLSL

-246 TGSPKGVMLNGRSI
+246 TGSPKGVMLNGRSL
-260 SNNIEVGMKILPVDP
+260 SNNVEVGMKMLPVEP

-307 LTKAPTP
+307 LTKSPTP
-314 SILLKALKEVQP
+314 SILLKAMKEVQP

-340 KTKLDPTLS
+340 KKNLDPTLS
-349 KWAIRTFWHV
+349 KWAIRTFWHM
-359 PGIGDLLK
+359 PPISSILRA
-367 SRVKSGLRSA
+367 RVKSALKNA

-428 KARTGGVP
+428 KARSGGVP
-436 VMNMDVKIDN
+436 VMNMEVKIDE
-446 PNEAGIGEIL
+446 PNQAGIGEIL

-465 YYKNEEA
+465 YYKNPDA
-472 TKAAFTEDGWLRTG
+472 TNAAFTPDGWLRTG

-494 KNIYIKGRCKTMFLG
+494 QNIYIKGRNKTMFLG

-528 AVSESLI
+528 AVGESLI

-554 RMTPEE
+554 RMTKDE
-560 ILQIMKANLQKL
+560 ILHIMRANLEKL
-572 NSLIPSYS
+572 NHLIPSYS
-580 KVSNIE
+580 KVADIE
-586 VQDKPFEHT
+586 VQDKPFEKT

>member
-1 MRNQSL
+1 MS
-7 HVTEKLRAC
+7 
-16 FFYKKRAIKQNFGLG
+16 
-31 ILYFEFFFVPLRRIC
+31 
-46 TIVYCS
+46 
-52 FVLLIM
+52 
-58 TKHFLHYLT
+58 
-67 NVMTHQWNDAALTDY
+67 HQWNDAALTDY
-82 GENHEYTF
+82 NENHEYTF
-90 GGLATEML
+90 GQLATEML
-98 RLHILFE
+98 RLHVLFE
-105 QLGIKRGD
+105 QLGLKRGD

-118 GRNCANWAVTY
+118 GRNCANWAVAY
-129 LAITAYEGVVVSI
+129 LAIAAYEGVCVSI
-142 LQDFTAEDINHLLD
+142 LQDFTAEDIAHLLD
-156 HSDSDLLFVGPYV
+156 HSDSELLFVGPYV
-169 WKELQHQT
+169 WKELQHQ
-177 LPKRLKAAISLEEWH
+177 PMPAKLKAALSLEDWR

-198 GLTVTGDQLWEM
+198 RLKDASLQDGASAYSLEDA
-210 VDKAFQAKYP
+210 VDKAFKAKYP
-220 HPLQPEDIHF
+220 HGIAAKDVHF
-230 AADEKALSL
+230 AADENSLCL

-246 TGSPKGVMLNGRSI
+246 TGSPKGVMLNGKSI

-307 LTKAPTP
+307 LTKSPTP
-314 SILLKALKEVQP
+314 SILLKALSEVQP

-340 KTKLDPTLS
+340 KKNLDPLLS
-349 KWAIRTFWHV
+349 KWIIRMFWHTPIV
-359 PGIGDLLK
+359 STILK
-367 SRVKSGLRSA
+367 SRVKKGLRSA

-387 GGAAMNPVVEKC
+387 GGAAMNPIVEKC

-446 PNEAGIGEIL
+446 PNQAGIGEIL

-465 YYKNEEA
+465 YYKNEKA
-472 TKAAFTEDGWLRTG
+472 TKAVFTEDGWMRTG

-528 AVSESLI
+528 AVGESLI

-554 RMTPEE
+554 RMSLEE
-560 ILQIMKANLQKL
+560 IQKIMKANLEKL
-572 NSLIPSYS
+572 NNLIPSYS

-586 VQDKPFEHT
+586 VQEKPFEHT